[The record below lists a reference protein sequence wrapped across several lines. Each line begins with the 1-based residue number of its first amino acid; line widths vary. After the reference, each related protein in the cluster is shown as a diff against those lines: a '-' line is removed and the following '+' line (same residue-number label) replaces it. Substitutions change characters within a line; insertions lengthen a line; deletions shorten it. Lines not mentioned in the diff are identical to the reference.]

1 MVYSELERKI
11 RHREAV
17 KRNRKKNDR
26 AIKAGNKKA
35 IRQREKDKYN
45 TARSHA
51 FGFIEIA
58 SKIDLLAM
66 RDKIAEQQKKEKI
79 I

>member
-11 RHREAV
+11 RHRKAV

-35 IRQREKDKYN
+35 IRQREKDKY
-45 TARSHA
+45 
-51 FGFIEIA
+51 
-58 SKIDLLAM
+58 
-66 RDKIAEQQKKEKI
+66 
-79 I
+79 

>member
-1 MVYSELERKI
+1 MVYSELEKKI

-26 AIKAGNKKA
+26 AIKAGDKKA

-58 SKIDLLAM
+58 RKIDLLAM
-66 RDKIAEQQKKEKI
+66 RDKIAKQQKKKK
-79 I
+79 